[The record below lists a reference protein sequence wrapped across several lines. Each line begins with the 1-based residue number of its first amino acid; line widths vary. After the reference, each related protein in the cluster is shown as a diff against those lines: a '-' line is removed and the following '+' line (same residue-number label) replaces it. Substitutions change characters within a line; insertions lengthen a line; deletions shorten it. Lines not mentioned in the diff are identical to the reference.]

1 LATVC
6 ASRQKMALEVGL
18 GLSRRSALRKRN
30 RGSRRIEPCKGSLS
44 CLEHEPLRRLPS
56 KMATTNVPDTIDQL
70 SNQIQGLY
78 QERVVALE
86 ATYASMTEWLREV
99 EQEVPE
105 KYKRYH
111 FPTSTG
117 RPKGNSNPKR
127 FSPAM
132 RCHSFRSGPTSGR
145 SWAER
150 PRPAPP
156 CVEISSSS
164 NMRLCDRPRA
174 WWRECLCP
182 ISRI

>member
-1 LATVC
+1 
-6 ASRQKMALEVGL
+6 MALERGL
-18 GLSRRSALRKRN
+18 GLSSRSALRKRN

-105 KYKRYH
+105 KYRRYH
-111 FPTSTG
+111 FP
-117 RPKGNSNPKR
+117 NL
-127 FSPAM
+127 
-132 RCHSFRSGPTSGR
+132 H
-145 SWAER
+145 
-150 PRPAPP
+150 
-156 CVEISSSS
+156 
-164 NMRLCDRPRA
+164 RA
-174 WWRECLCP
+174 TRGQF
-182 ISRI
+182 